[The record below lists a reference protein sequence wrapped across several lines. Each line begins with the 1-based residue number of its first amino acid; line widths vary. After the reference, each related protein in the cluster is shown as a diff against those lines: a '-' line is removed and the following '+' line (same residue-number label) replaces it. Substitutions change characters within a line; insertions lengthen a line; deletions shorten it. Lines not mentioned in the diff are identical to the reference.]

1 MTLGTA
7 QKSQASAQP
16 QSPLLNI
23 KDSAAFSA
31 ASPFAATLMPLLKAL
46 RWQGDLR
53 DVAEAIPHFADSFD
67 LVDLRNVLVL
77 IGYESTP
84 HKMSLEQI
92 DARLCPCLFVEDDGD
107 RRAYVILERNDDI
120 LTVIDQGEQF
130 EIFLDDERRPGTAY
144 FFTQIDPTTQFGAQN
159 VSWFHRTLI
168 RFRRII
174 SHLLLMTFT
183 INLMSAMVPLFVM
196 TVYDKVIGN
205 GSIGTLPY
213 LLVGILTVLA
223 ADLVLRSLKAQL
235 LGVTAGRIDYLL
247 GAETLSRI
255 LSLPPA
261 FTERSSVSAQIS
273 RIREFESVREFFTG
287 PLAQT
292 ALDLPFSLMF
302 IALIALLAG
311 PVALVPVV
319 MIIVLM
325 VFGAIYLPRSQYL
338 NKEAG
343 RAANQRQ
350 DFLIEATQNL
360 RTIKASAAEEV
371 WRERYRQ
378 LSSQTIA
385 AQLKSAQRASTM
397 QTVTQ
402 AMTTISAIAVLGF
415 GVLGVLAGS
424 MTIGAL
430 IATMA
435 LVWRVLS
442 PFHAAFLAYTRFD
455 DIKKSVGQINQLM
468 TLKPERQ
475 IDRSSLLSRE
485 FEGKIDFNRVSF
497 RYSAD
502 TDPALIGAQFSAE
515 VGEFVTIIGPNGS
528 GKSTVLKL
536 IIGLYQPQGG
546 AISIDGL
553 DLRQADPV
561 MLRRQIAYVPQGAD
575 LFYGTIAQ
583 NLRLAD
589 PTASDEKLIEVT
601 KLTGAWD
608 VIKELPDGI
617 NTRVGDALVKQ
628 MPTGFMQRLII
639 SRALARD
646 AKILLLDEPATSLD
660 HEGDK
665 QLMELLGNLKGK
677 ITIVMV
683 SHRPS
688 HIRLADKVIVLHRGF
703 IEYTGPGEQ
712 ALAFASVLQ
721 P

>member
-1 MTLGTA
+1 M
-7 QKSQASAQP
+7 SAAPFRSEQP
-16 QSPLLNI
+16 LSSPLNI
-23 KDSAAFSA
+23 KDPEAFSA
-31 ASPFAATLMPLLKAL
+31 ASPFAATLMPLLRAL

-53 DVAEAIPHFADSFD
+53 DVAEAIPHFSDTFD

-77 IGYESTP
+77 IGYESSP
-84 HKMSLEQI
+84 HKMALSQI
-92 DARLCPCLFVEDDGD
+92 DARLCPCLFVEDDD
-107 RRAYVILERNDDI
+107 QHRAFVVLERNDDV
-120 LTVIDQGEQF
+120 LTIIDQGEQS
-130 EIFLDDERRPGTAY
+130 EIHLDESRRSGTAY
-144 FFTQIDPTTQFGAQN
+144 FFTQIDTTSQFGAQN
-159 VSWFHRTLI
+159 VTWFRRTLI
-168 RFRRII
+168 RFRQII
-174 SHLLLMTFT
+174 FHLLTMTLV
-183 INLMSAMVPLFVM
+183 INLLSATVPLFVM

-205 GSIGTLPY
+205 GSVGTLPY
-213 LLVGILTVLA
+213 LVAGILAVLG

-273 RIREFESVREFFTG
+273 RLREFESVRDFFTG

-292 ALDLPFSLMF
+292 VLDLPFSLLF
-302 IALIALLAG
+302 IAIIAILAG

-319 MIIVLM
+319 MITALI
-325 VFGAIYLPRSQYL
+325 VFGAIYMPRTQYL
-338 NKEAG
+338 SQEAG

-350 DFLIEATQNL
+350 AFLIEATQHL
-360 RTIKASAAEEV
+360 RTIKAAAAEDV
-371 WRERYRQ
+371 WRERYRL
-378 LSSQTIA
+378 LSSQAIA
-385 AQLKSAQRASTM
+385 AQLKSSQRSATM

-402 AMTTISAIAVLGF
+402 AMTTVSALAVLGF
-415 GVLGVLAGS
+415 GVLAVLAGN
-424 MTIGAL
+424 MTMGGL

-455 DIKKSVGQINQLM
+455 DIKRSVAQINQLM
-468 TLKPERQ
+468 TMKPERQ
-475 IDRSSLLSRE
+475 VDRSSLLSRE
-485 FEGKIDFNRVSF
+485 FEGKVDFNRVSF
-497 RYSAD
+497 RYSPD
-502 TDPALIGAQFSAE
+502 TDPALIGAQFTAE

-536 IIGLYQPQGG
+536 IVGLYQPQGG

-561 MLRRQIAYVPQGAD
+561 ALRRQIAYVPQGAD

-589 PTASDEKLIEVT
+589 PTASDERLIDVT

-608 VIKELPDGI
+608 IIRDLPEGM
-617 NTRVGDALVKQ
+617 NTRVGDALIKQ
-628 MPTGFMQRLII
+628 LPTGFVQRLII
-639 SRALARD
+639 SRALTRD

-660 HEGDK
+660 HDGDK
-665 QLMELLGNLKGK
+665 MLMELLGNLKGK

-688 HIRLADKVIVLHRGF
+688 HIRLSDKVIVLHRGF
-703 IEYTGPGEQ
+703 IEYTGPGDQ

>member
-1 MTLGTA
+1 MGDAAEKITPA
-7 QKSQASAQP
+7 

-23 KDSAAFSA
+23 KNADAFSA

-46 RWQGDLR
+46 HWQGDLR

-67 LVDLRNVLVL
+67 LIDLRNVLVL
-77 IGYESTP
+77 LGFESTP
-84 HKMSLEQI
+84 HKMSLAQI
-92 DARLCPCLFVEDDGD
+92 DARLCPCLFVEDDD
-107 RRAYVILERNDDI
+107 QHKAYVVLERNDDV
-120 LTVIDQGEQF
+120 LTVIDQGDQF
-130 EIFLDDERRPGTAY
+130 EVTIDETKRSGTAY
-144 FFTQIDPTTQFGAQN
+144 LFTQIDTTTQFGAQSI
-159 VSWFHRTLI
+159 SWFQRTLI
-168 RFRRII
+168 RFRQII
-174 SHLLLMTFT
+174 FHLLLMTLT
-183 INLMSAMVPLFVM
+183 INLLSATVPLFVM

-205 GSIGTLPY
+205 GSVGTLPY
-213 LLVGILTVLA
+213 LLAGIVVVLG
-223 ADLVLRSLKAQL
+223 ADLILRTLKAQL

-273 RIREFESVREFFTG
+273 RIKQFESVRDFFTG

-292 ALDLPFSLMF
+292 MLDLPFSLMF
-302 IALIALLAG
+302 IAIIGILAG
-311 PVALVPVV
+311 PIALVPVV
-319 MIIVLM
+319 MIVVLL
-325 VFGAIYLPRSQYL
+325 VFGAIYLPRTQYL
-338 NKEAG
+338 NHEAG
-343 RAANQRQ
+343 KAAIERQ
-350 DFLIEATQNL
+350 SFLIEATQHL
-360 RTIKASAAEEV
+360 RTIKAAAVEDV
-371 WRERYRQ
+371 WRERYRL
-378 LSSQTIA
+378 LSSQTVA
-385 AQLKSAQRASTM
+385 AQLKSAQRSATM

-402 AMTTISAIAVLGF
+402 AMTTVSAVAVLGF
-415 GVLGVLAGS
+415 GVLSVLAGN

-455 DIKKSVGQINQLM
+455 DIRKSVGQINQLM
-468 TLKPERQ
+468 TMRPERQ
-475 IDRSSLLSRE
+475 IDRSSLMSRE
-485 FEGKIDFNRVSF
+485 FEGKVDFNRVSF

-502 TDPALIGAQFSAE
+502 TDPALIGAQFTAE
-515 VGEFVTIIGPNGS
+515 AGEFVSIIGPNGS
-528 GKSTVLKL
+528 GKSTILKL
-536 IIGLYQPQGG
+536 IVGLYQPQGG
-546 AISIDGL
+546 AIAIDGL

-561 MLRRQIAYVPQGAD
+561 ALRRQIAYVPQGAD

-589 PTASDEKLIEVT
+589 PTASDERLEEVT

-608 VIKELPDGI
+608 VIKDLPDGF
-617 NTRVGDALVKQ
+617 NTRVGDSLIKQ
-628 MPTGFMQRLII
+628 LPTGFVQRLII
-639 SRALARD
+639 ARALTRD

-660 HEGDK
+660 HDGDK
-665 QLMELLGNLKGK
+665 MLMDLLGNLKGK

-703 IEYTGPGEQ
+703 IEYTGPGDQ

>member
-1 MTLGTA
+1 M
-7 QKSQASAQP
+7 SAQAAHSAGQEQP
-16 QSPLLNI
+16 PILDI
-23 KDSAAFSA
+23 KDGDSFSA

-53 DVAEAIPHFADSFD
+53 DVAEAIPHFTNSFD

-77 IGYESTP
+77 IGYESSP
-84 HKMSLEQI
+84 HRIGLSQI
-92 DARLCPCLFVEDDGD
+92 DARLCPCLFVEDEDQQN
-107 RRAYVILERNDDI
+107 AFVVLERDEDT
-120 LTVIDQGEQF
+120 LTVIDQGEQY
-130 EIFLDDERRPGTAY
+130 EIELTDDKRRGTAY
-144 FFTQIDPTTQFGAQN
+144 FFTQIDPTTQFGAQS

-168 RFRRII
+168 RFRQII
-174 SHLLLMTFT
+174 FHLLLMTLM
-183 INLMSAMVPLFVM
+183 INLLSATVPIFVM

-205 GSIGTLPY
+205 GSVSTLPY
-213 LLVGILTVLA
+213 LIVGILVVLG
-223 ADLVLRSLKAQL
+223 ADLVLRTLKAQL
-235 LGVTAGRIDYLL
+235 LGITAGRIDYLL
-247 GAETLSRI
+247 GSETLSRI

-273 RIREFESVREFFTG
+273 RIREFESVRDFFTG

-292 ALDLPFSLMF
+292 VLDLPFSLLF
-302 IALIALLAG
+302 IAIIALLAG
-311 PVALVPVV
+311 PIALVPVV
-319 MIIVLM
+319 MIVVLL
-325 VFGAIYLPRSQYL
+325 VFGAIYMPRTQYL
-338 NKEAG
+338 NKEAAKASI
-343 RAANQRQ
+343 RRQ
-350 DFLIEATQNL
+350 SFLIEATQNL
-360 RTIKASAAEEV
+360 RTIKASAAEQI
-371 WRERYRQ
+371 WRERFRL
-378 LSSQTIA
+378 LSSQTVA
-385 AQLKSAQRASTM
+385 TQLQSAQRSATM

-402 AMTTISAIAVLGF
+402 AMTTISAVAVLGF
-415 GVLGVLAGS
+415 GVLSVLAGS

-455 DIKKSVGQINQLM
+455 DITRSVGQINQLM
-468 TLKPERQ
+468 TMKPERQ
-475 IDRSSLLSRE
+475 IDRSSLLSRD
-485 FEGKIDFNRVSF
+485 FDGKIDFNRVSF

-502 TDPALIGAQFSAE
+502 TGPALIGAQFTAE
-515 VGEFVTIIGPNGS
+515 AGEFLSVIGPNGS
-528 GKSTVLKL
+528 GKSTILKL
-536 IIGLYQPQGG
+536 IVGLYQPQGG
-546 AISIDGL
+546 AITIDGL

-561 MLRRQIAYVPQGAD
+561 ALRRQIAYVPQGVD

-589 PTASDEKLIEVT
+589 PTATDERLVEVT
-601 KLTGAWD
+601 KKTGAWD
-608 VIKELPDGI
+608 IIKDLPDGM
-617 NTRVGDALVKQ
+617 NTRVGDSLIKQ
-628 MPTGFMQRLII
+628 LPTGFTQRLII
-639 SRALARD
+639 SRALVRD

-688 HIRLADKVIVLHRGF
+688 HIKLADKVIVLHRGF
-703 IEYTGPGEQ
+703 IEYTGPGDQ